1 MRKSKTRLEAVKQAG
16 ASNKRQA
23 IEQEAVRELVE
34 NRKRKALA
42 DLIGTGV
49 FAVSEAEFQKR
60 RSKKHARAK

>member
-1 MRKSKTRLEAVKQAG
+1 MTLDPKALDEAVKQAG
-16 ASNKRQA
+16 ASSKRQA
-23 IEQEAVRELVE
+23 IEQEVRELVE